1 MKISLTLLENNA
13 DISNKILKALLPEV
27 TKYMDSSINAVK
39 LELPGIIRQSLI
51 NSPEY
56 NSIISGELRYEFG
69 IPDPGAKLAGLLD
82 IWSSNIQYSYIKPT
96 INNNQITYKNIIM
109 EYGTRLDI
117 IAEKE
122 YGDSTYWWV
131 IAAASKIGWGLQ
143 VPEGVVLTIP
153 NLGQVLTLV
162 YG

>member
-1 MKISLTLLENNA
+1 MAIWRYQNS
-13 DISNKILKALLPEV
+13 DIYNKNTIGTFKGHVL
-27 TKYMDSSINAVK
+27 
-39 LELPGIIRQSLI
+39 IRDAI
-51 NSPEY
+51 
-56 NSIISGELRYEFG
+56 
-69 IPDPGAKLAGLLD
+69 D
-82 IWSSNIQYSYIKPT
+82 
-96 INNNQITYKNIIM
+96 NNQITYKNIIM

-122 YGDSTYWWV
+122 YGDSSYWWV

-153 NLGQVLTLV
+153 NLGEVITLV